1 MKYIIVGGDRRFE
14 CLERLIKRTP
24 GNSAWRVDGKNDMR
38 KALSE
43 IGGADCI
50 VLNNPIKDCA
60 DGLDFFKV
68 IENASEKALVFS
80 CGPQVC
86 AVEDRRVIDLWRDEI
101 LINDNAVLTA
111 EGAVAA
117 AMQAGN
123 RSVRDMSCLV
133 IGWGRIGRA
142 LTELLVGMGVKTTVA
157 SRSPSGRN
165 RAIERGAL
173 AVNTDYLRLKGF
185 DVVFS
190 TPPHPVL
197 HDKILKK
204 ADKDVMI
211 LDLASPPYGVDLKA
225 AWDLG
230 LRAWREPGLPGR
242 YCPESAAMAIMRAI
256 DRGIEWVREA
266 YQ

>member
-14 CLERLIKRTP
+14 CLERLLKSMP
-24 GNSAWRVDGKNDMR
+24 GNSACRVDGKTDMH

-43 IGGADCI
+43 IGNADCI
-50 VLNNPIKDCA
+50 VVNYPLRDCA
-60 DGLDFFKV
+60 AGLDFSKV
-68 IENASEKALVFS
+68 IGNASDRALVFS
-80 CGPQVC
+80 CGPQIC
-86 AVEDRRVIDLWRDEI
+86 AAEDKRIIDLWRDET

-117 AMQAGN
+117 AMQAGT
-123 RSVRDMSCLV
+123 RSLRDMSCLV

-157 SRSPSGRN
+157 SRSSAGRN

-190 TPPHPVL
+190 TPPHSVL

-230 LRAWREPGLPGR
+230 MRAWREPGLPGR
-242 YCPESAAMAIMRAI
+242 YCPESAAMAIVRAM
-256 DRGIEWVREA
+256 DRGIDRAREA
-266 YQ
+266 SR